1 MIYITSKASP
11 IGRSAPR
18 ICDGSSVNKV
28 FVSDLKICG
37 NARSTRL
44 MIAAQIRSRK
54 ILSCTAHNILQI
66 FSVYASLSFVQCP
79 DSPFYHT
86 LPPCPQNHI
95 LLYQESFVISTL
107 FSNYFGNFPS
117 FIFLFCCFYAMIG
130 EIVMRVTYLLH
141 LKGVFL

>member
-28 FVSDLKICG
+28 FVSVLKICG

-54 ILSCTAHNILQI
+54 NT
-66 FSVYASLSFVQCP
+66 V
-79 DSPFYHT
+79 
-86 LPPCPQNHI
+86 
-95 LLYQESFVISTL
+95 LY
-107 FSNYFGNFPS
+107 G
-117 FIFLFCCFYAMIG
+117 A
-130 EIVMRVTYLLH
+130 
-141 LKGVFL
+141 